1 MGEVKKIPPDV
12 TKCTFLAFNKGVR
25 TWRKRAPE
33 NMFSRLSRSHEHEVN
48 KDAIDEHP
56 FIELVEQHEAAIGRV
71 CRSFCSVAEDRED
84 LRQEILL
91 NLWRGWKAY
100 RPDHKASLGAL
111 ANSTS
116 NGRRAAVPRVSE
128 HFWKKSFQH
137 L

>member
-1 MGEVKKIPPDV
+1 M

-25 TWRKRAPE
+25 TWRKASARKHFFE
-33 NMFSRLSRSHEHEVN
+33 VSRSHEHEVN
-48 KDAIDEHP
+48 KDAMDEHP

-100 RPDHKASLGAL
+100 RPDHKA
-111 ANSTS
+111 TS
-116 NGRRAAVPRVSE
+116 KSRLHLKRTRRYLKEKYRTTYFFRV
-128 HFWKKSFQH
+128 
-137 L
+137 